1 MAVKKGG
8 DEGALKFMFGIY
20 GLKKIYMFICYLCML
35 LDQICQPW
43 FHLPYLNPPAGAI
56 WLYIQN
62 NTTPLFSL
70 FSLCT
75 WVQCVATRHV
85 ACGSFLHFL
94 SLFLPQ
100 YTRFLSVAVI
110 IIV

>member
-1 MAVKKGG
+1 MLFVHAVGSNLS
-8 DEGALKFMFGIY
+8 AVVPFT
-20 GLKKIYMFICYLCML
+20 L
-35 LDQICQPW
+35 LE
-43 FHLPYLNPPAGAI
+43 PPAGAI

-75 WVQCVATRHV
+75 CVATRHV

>member
-1 MAVKKGG
+1 MLFVHAV
-8 DEGALKFMFGIY
+8 ESNLSAVVPFT
-20 GLKKIYMFICYLCML
+20 L
-35 LDQICQPW
+35 LE
-43 FHLPYLNPPAGAI
+43 PPAGAI

-75 WVQCVATRHV
+75 WVQCVATQHV

-100 YTRFLSVAVI
+100 YTCFLSVAVI